1 MRIKK
6 MKHRGQGRK
15 STSRRSLQDVV
26 GEKAYSVWVE
36 MLRTLVPEGRTH
48 RLSVVIA
55 GMLQYTL
62 EIAYEI
68 ESINEDEYSA
78 AMSIIDATE
87 TADLDDIKG

>member
-1 MRIKK
+1 M
-6 MKHRGQGRK
+6 GEYE
-15 STSRRSLQDVV
+15 TSWARNEINLSAESAGWV
-26 GEKAYSVWVE
+26 GEKTYSVWVE

-68 ESINEDEYSA
+68 ESINEDEHSA